1 MAIDSR
7 APLDRS
13 PKKNWVEQRG
23 GLPMYIRRIA
33 NHLHQEKGMTIS
45 HAIPVAINAA
55 RKMCASGDTNFPG
68 KQQVNPGSQ
77 AEACAAIAQW
87 EKMKGQARVSKGIR
101 GRKMT
106 DLEMVAH
113 IVEKG
118 WVDLSDAEADAI
130 VKELYPDDPDTAE
143 FTTQHEIT
151 KVDEDERLVFGWASI
166 GIDKDGGI
174 IEDRQGD
181 ILDDPN
187 EIEKAAYDFVL
198 NSRDGGEMHVRKGVS
213 TLVESVVFTPEK
225 TRAMGIP
232 DGTVPTGW
240 WVGFRVNDEEVW
252 KAVKDGKYRM
262 FSVHGRGM
270 RKAMDDD

>member
-1 MAIDSR
+1 MAINSR
-7 APLDRS
+7 ASLDRS
-13 PKKNWVEQRG
+13 PKKNWVENRG
-23 GLPMYIRRIA
+23 GLPMFIRRIA
-33 NHLHQEKGMTIS
+33 NHLHQEKGMTIG
-45 HAIPVAINAA
+45 HAVAVAINAA

-77 AEACAAIAQW
+77 AEACEAIAQW

-106 DLEMVAH
+106 DLEMVNH
-113 IVEKG
+113 LVSK
-118 WVDLSDAEADAI
+118 WSDGISDDEAEELI
-130 VKELYPDDPDTAE
+130 KELDADDPDTE
-143 FTTQHEIT
+143 FSSHHEIT
-151 KVDEDERLVFGWASI
+151 KVDEDQRLVFGWASI
-166 GIDKDGGI
+166 GIDKNGGI

-181 ILDDPN
+181 ILDDPD

-240 WVGFRVNDEEVW
+240 WVGFKVNDEAVW
-252 KAVKDGKYRM
+252 KSVKDGKYTM

-270 RKAMDDD
+270 RKALDDD